1 MGPSTTVGPAVIKPF
16 LPRAVII
23 SPGMGPVT
31 SAPCVC
37 VFSKWVRYTGC
48 PVPDPQTHYTAL
60 PCALAVRNKQMIL
73 LQSFPSALL
82 QIWQPNVMCF
92 TLETRAAQEHNLFRW
107 CHDDIRV
114 RGQETLSTE
123 LDRAWTWSERSWRH
137 THTHWT
143 PLCTNTDTPTPK
155 VTSQTL
161 TVRVCPQ
168 IKQLHPPGLTDLL
181 VSLSVYRCVHVQ

>member
-107 CHDDIRV
+107 CHDDISERP
-114 RGQETLSTE
+114 GNALH
-123 LDRAWTWSERSWRH
+123 RAGWGCGEDGPGPCPERSW
-137 THTHWT
+137 THART
-143 PLCTNTDTPTPK
+143 LCTNTEPRPK
-155 VTSQTL
+155 S
-161 TVRVCPQ
+161 
-168 IKQLHPPGLTDLL
+168 
-181 VSLSVYRCVHVQ
+181 

>member
-1 MGPSTTVGPAVIKPF
+1 MTGPSTTVGPAVIKQF

-31 SAPCVC
+31 LPVC
-37 VFSKWVRYTGC
+37 VFSKWVMYTGC

-82 QIWQPNVMCF
+82 QIWQPNVMRF
-92 TLETRAAQEHNLFRW
+92 VLETRAAQEHNLFRW

-114 RGQETLSTE
+114 RGPETLSTE
-123 LDRAWTWSERSWRH
+123 LDRAWTLSERSWRH
-137 THTHWT
+137 IYTHTLDSSLHKHRHTHSHISNSHCKSLSSNSTTISAWIVGSFGFIVCV
-143 PLCTNTDTPTPK
+143 PLCICAMN
-155 VTSQTL
+155 
-161 TVRVCPQ
+161 
-168 IKQLHPPGLTDLL
+168 
-181 VSLSVYRCVHVQ
+181 